1 MTEQFTRN
9 QISDLA
15 KSISPSDFA
24 YFLES
29 RCNSFSTDFKQ
40 GVEIGKI
47 LHMSHRTLQA
57 TVFRYLLGII
67 VGLGEQEERFTD
79 ARNET
84 AVNSAKKIGAMVE
97 SGEIE
102 LGYMI

>member
-1 MTEQFTRN
+1 MSKFTRE
-9 QISDLA
+9 QISEFA
-15 KSISPSDFA
+15 KTITPAELA

-29 RCNSFSTDFKQ
+29 RCNSFSTDFRQ
-40 GVEIGKI
+40 GREVGEN

-67 VGLGEQEERFTD
+67 VGLSEQEARFTD

-84 AVNSAKKIGAMVE
+84 AVFSAKKISEMIK

-102 LGYMI
+102 LGHMI

>member
-1 MTEQFTRN
+1 MSEFTRS
-9 QISDLA
+9 QISDFA
-15 KSISPSDFA
+15 RTITPSELA

-29 RCNSFSTDFKQ
+29 RCNSFSTDFREGRQ
-40 GVEIGKI
+40 VGEN

-67 VGLGEQEERFTD
+67 VGLSEQEERFTD

-84 AVNSAKKIGAMVE
+84 AVFSAKKIAQMIKT
-97 SGEIE
+97 GEIE
-102 LGYMI
+102 LGYLI

>member
-1 MTEQFTRN
+1 MENRRQTIQ
-9 QISDLA
+9 DLA
-15 KSISPSDFA
+15 KSMTASDFA
-24 YFLES
+24 YLLET
-29 RCNSFSTDFKQ
+29 RCNSFSTDYKQ
-40 GVEIGKI
+40 GREVGQN

-67 VGLGEQEERFTD
+67 VGLGEQEARFTD

-84 AVNSAKKIGAMVE
+84 AVFTAKKIQGMI
-97 SGEIE
+97 STGEIE